1 VTAPGLL
8 GRIRRERPRDVPGP
22 VGRSA
27 AGGPPPAGRVPL
39 WHRLGLRARLTLLY
53 GVLFFVAG
61 STLLWISYLLVAR
74 ALGQRLV
81 VKVGT
86 VRLPPST
93 PAPAVSPTP
102 VEEGPPP
109 EYAQEVAAAYQE
121 RAEVVLDE
129 VLRYSVL
136 VMIVVGV
143 VALAFGHLVADRA
156 LRPLNRVTETAER
169 LSEST
174 LHERIAL
181 RGPNDEVKRLA
192 DTFDAMLDRLHRV
205 FDAQRRFIANASH
218 ELRTPLAINR
228 TVLEVSLEDP
238 EASPDLKAMA
248 RALLATNARYERPI
262 EGLLLLAQSE
272 QEPAVRRAVD
282 LRPVVLSVLEQLDMQ
297 PRRRQVTVHRDLA
310 PAVAQGDPLLL
321 ERCVYNLLEN
331 AVKYNVRGGDVWV
344 TVRAAGVR
352 DGAAPGAGSGAPGEG
367 GEVVV
372 SVQNTGPLV
381 SPHEVDDLFEPFH
394 RTQGERVR
402 SAHGAGLGLSIV
414 RAIVTVHGGSVEARA
429 RPEGGLA
436 VTVRLPSS

>member
-1 VTAPGLL
+1 M
-8 GRIRRERPRDVPGP
+8 
-22 VGRSA
+22 
-27 AGGPPPAGRVPL
+27 
-39 WHRLGLRARLTLLY
+39 
-53 GVLFFVAG
+53 LFFVAG
-61 STLLWISYLLVAR
+61 STLVWIGYLLVAR
-74 ALGQRLV
+74 ALGQRFV
-81 VKVGT
+81 VKVGA

-93 PAPAVSPTP
+93 PVPESSPAPTASPMP
-102 VEEGPPP
+102 VEEVPPP

-121 RAEVVLDE
+121 RAEVVHDE
-129 VLRYSVL
+129 VLRYPVL

-282 LRPVVLSVLEQLDMQ
+282 LRPDVLSVLDQLDMQ
-297 PRRRQVTVHRDLA
+297 PRKRQVTVHRDLA

-321 ERCVYNLLEN
+321 ERCVYHLLEN

-344 TVRAAGVR
+344 TVRAARVR
-352 DGAAPGAGSGAPGEG
+352 DGAAPGAGAGPGSGSGAHGEG

-372 SVQNTGPLV
+372 TVENTGPLV

-402 SAHGAGLGLSIV
+402 SSRGAGRGLSIV

-436 VTVRLPSS
+436 VTVRLPST